1 MKQIF
6 LYFFLIFI
14 VASCNED
21 PEQEINF
28 SISGQIKDAKGMTV
42 YIEAPSERGVIP
54 VAQTL
59 IEENDGAFELEGN
72 LPGLGFYQMRIG
84 ENQENSIPLTI
95 APNDH
100 MKFNTNFSEFTQK
113 PNASGTSWAKTMN
126 AYMKLM
132 DEFNRKQQAIAA
144 KQNTLSEV
152 ELTNEFNAAKE
163 VIDKFARKKMLQDPT
178 SPYNIILS
186 MSLVPSTGFDYW
198 NPENLIVFQKVA
210 SAFQEKYGDTPT
222 CNSFISQY
230 AQIEAGYQQYQ
241 NIQNG
246 TITAPNFTLT
256 TPGGKPISLADFKGK
271 VVLIDFWASWCG
283 PCRKE
288 SPNLVKLYQTYKG
301 KDFVIL
307 SVSLDDDKNAWL
319 NAIEKDG
326 LIWTTHGSDLKGWE
340 TPLTSLYGFESIPH
354 TVLVNQNGMI
364 VGKGLRGELLIN
376 KIKSL
381 F

>member
-1 MKQIF
+1 
-6 LYFFLIFI
+6 
-14 VASCNED
+14 
-21 PEQEINF
+21 
-28 SISGQIKDAKGMTV
+28 
-42 YIEAPSERGVIP
+42 
-54 VAQTL
+54 
-59 IEENDGAFELEGN
+59 
-72 LPGLGFYQMRIG
+72 MRIG
-84 ENQENSIPLTI
+84 ENQENSIPLTL

-100 MKFNTNFSEFTQK
+100 MKFNTNFSDFTKK

-126 AYMKLM
+126 SYMKLM
-132 DEFNRKQQAIAA
+132 DEFNLKQQAIAA
-144 KQNTLSEV
+144 KQNTLSEA
-152 ELTNEFNAAKE
+152 ELTSEFNTAKE
-163 VIDKFARKKMLQDPT
+163 VIDQFARKKMLQYPT

-198 NPENLIVFQKVA
+198 NPENLVVFQKVA

-256 TPGGKPISLADFKGK
+256 TPDGKSISLADFKGK

-288 SPNLVKLYQTYKG
+288 SPNLVRLYQTYKG

-307 SVSLDDDKNAWL
+307 SVSLDDKKDAWL

-376 KIKSL
+376 KIKTL